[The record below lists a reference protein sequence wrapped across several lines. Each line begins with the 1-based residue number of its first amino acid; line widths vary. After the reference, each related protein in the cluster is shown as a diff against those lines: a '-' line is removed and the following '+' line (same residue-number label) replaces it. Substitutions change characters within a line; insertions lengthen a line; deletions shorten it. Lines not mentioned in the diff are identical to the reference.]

1 MVLHPYIVSESR
13 ELFFHLI
20 LQVALLSLLL
30 VALLAV
36 GLLAPTAAAQVREM
50 EFVIITHSATIDF
63 WIPLVKGAQDAAAM
77 INAFDPTVKISVT
90 HTGPSMFN
98 VAEQVN
104 IMENVIQA
112 GVDGIISTLPDPTAF
127 DEPVRRALE
136 AGIPVIGTNAD
147 AGPDN
152 PRLAYVGQS
161 DYDAG
166 RTLARTLIDHIGTS
180 GKVAIGVEDLGHT
193 SLAERLRGVRSVLD
207 EYPEIEYTILQTSP
221 DLTIGAATFETY
233 LIANPDAKA
242 IISVDANTQSHG
254 VVIRNLGLE
263 GKVISGGWDLV
274 PTTIENIKD
283 GYTKFVIDQQPYVQG
298 FYPVMALYL
307 YHKYGIAP
315 ANMDSGSGIVGPHN
329 IDMVIE
335 LAEQGYR

>member
-1 MVLHPYIVSESR
+1 MKRRIVS
-13 ELFFHLI
+13 
-20 LQVALLSLLL
+20 LSLVAIL
-30 VALLAV
+30 VIALFAPLAV
-36 GLLAPTAAAQVREM
+36 AAERKY

-77 INAFDPTVKISVT
+77 INAFDPNVNISVT
-90 HTGPSMFN
+90 HTGPSLFN

-104 IMENVIQA
+104 IMENVIQS
-112 GVDGIISTLPDPTAF
+112 GVQGIISTLPDPTAF
-127 DEPVRRALE
+127 DDPVRHALDS
-136 AGIPVIGTNAD
+136 GIPVIATNAD

-152 PRLAYVGQS
+152 PRMAYVGQS

-166 RTLARTLIDHIGTS
+166 RVLGQTLINAIGTN

-193 SLAERLRGVRSVLD
+193 SLAQRLRGVTSVLD
-207 EYPEIEYTILQTSP
+207 ATDIDYTILQTTP
-221 DLTIGAATFETY
+221 DLTQGAAIFETY

-263 GKVISGGWDLV
+263 DRVISGGWDLV
-274 PTTIENIKD
+274 PTTIQNIQD

-298 FYPVMALYL
+298 YYPVLALYL
-307 YHKYGIAP
+307 YHEYGIAP
-315 ANMDSGSGIVGPHN
+315 ASIDSGAGVVGPHN
-329 IDMVIE
+329 VDEVVE
-335 LAEQGYR
+335 LAAKGYR